1 MGMFRLDIKKNIL
14 MKREG
19 SHVGDVLIK
28 MSERPGHCC
37 APPARLQ
44 RGYKQGRAAS
54 GGLEP
59 GLLPVC
65 LPSEKTPE
73 VGHGDDAVYGQ
84 PGLLESRRHLSYSMS
99 MGVWGSSYWSGGSG
113 EVSGNGTA

>member
-37 APPARLQ
+37 ALPTRLQ
-44 RGYKQGRAAS
+44 HGYKQGLAAS

-59 GLLPVC
+59 GLLPGS
-65 LPSEKTPE
+65 LPLEKTTE
-73 VGHGDDAVYGQ
+73 VGHVDDAAFGQ
-84 PGLLESRRHLSYSMS
+84 PQL
-99 MGVWGSSYWSGGSG
+99 
-113 EVSGNGTA
+113 